1 MNGVEA
7 MRMSITGNVGIGTS
21 SPAIKLQVS
30 DLDQATARIGVQNV
44 NGQNYQLVAGNPGA
58 SNTGFA
64 IFDATASATRMYLDS
79 SGNFGIGT
87 TSPGTK
93 LDVNGQTRSTSLDAI
108 GSLASFASGGG
119 LANYYSGSGIG
130 VIRAYS
136 NNAGAAGTLTF
147 NASGAEN
154 MRIDTSGNVGIGTSS
169 PGTKLTVAGA
179 SEAIRMAN
187 ATPYLSFYNAAQ
199 STRFGYIQHNGT
211 NLSLVNGEAGSLEM
225 YTSNTLRATL
235 NSSGNVLVGTTTDY
249 GGRLTLIP
257 AANPTTASASTNQIA
272 IGESSANSAYRLNIG
287 YIFTGGYASSIQSI
301 AGGVGANLLL
311 NADGGNVGIG
321 ASSPSFKLDVQG
333 NSAVTATFVRSR
345 NNDATSASFA
355 GYGCST
361 GEGVNAEWYSYSS
374 ANTFGTKTNHPQLFI
389 TNNTERA
396 RITAAGLV
404 GIGVTNPGYPLA
416 VASNASGGTI
426 RIVGRSADGIGT
438 LEFSSNDQATTQA
451 YIQGGSTP
459 YLLFGTSTTERMRIT
474 SAGYLEFPNSTFSR
488 PGSTGQYII
497 GAANGG
503 FYQQDGATYWLVTTA
518 GGSTSDATL
527 KKNVQQLNGALQ
539 KICAVRG
546 VTFEFI
552 EQPLSTAD
560 CGTQIGVIA
569 QEIEAQFP
577 EIVVTH
583 ENGTKAVR
591 YDRLVAPL
599 IEAIKELTARV
610 AQLEGN

>member
-1 MNGVEA
+1 
-7 MRMSITGNVGIGTS
+7 
-21 SPAIKLQVS
+21 
-30 DLDQATARIGVQNV
+30 
-44 NGQNYQLVAGNPGA
+44 
-58 SNTGFA
+58 
-64 IFDATASATRMYLDS
+64 
-79 SGNFGIGT
+79 
-87 TSPGTK
+87 
-93 LDVNGQTRSTSLDAI
+93 
-108 GSLASFASGGG
+108 
-119 LANYYSGSGIG
+119 
-130 VIRAYS
+130 
-136 NNAGAAGTLTF
+136 
-147 NASGAEN
+147 
-154 MRIDTSGNVGIGTSS
+154 
-169 PGTKLTVAGA
+169 
-179 SEAIRMAN
+179 
-187 ATPYLSFYNAAQ
+187 
-199 STRFGYIQHNGT
+199 
-211 NLSLVNGEAGSLEM
+211 M